1 MKPIIF
7 LLILLVGGCV
17 SKPVLFKDDEKKIK
31 IHCNIYSDTL
41 NTFENYYYGNNS
53 LVDEHKVSF
62 FLSSEEQQ
70 RIINVISENNFF
82 ELPDT
87 IIRYKHEPNEKG
99 EINVI
104 FDSHDTHC
112 EIEFEDKTKSV
123 FMGSSHY
130 FDSEESIR
138 FQAIMSVITN
148 IIERREDLKEFHQG
162 IWTL

>member
-70 RIINVISENNFF
+70 SIIDAVNNNNFF
-82 ELPDT
+82 ELPDS
-87 IIRYKHEPNEKG
+87 IYQFKYKPNDQG
-99 EINVI
+99 QTTVI
-104 FDSHDTHC
+104 VNFNDTFC
-112 EIEFEDKTKSV
+112 KIELNGVKKSV
-123 FMGSSHY
+123 FMSRSKN
-130 FDSEESIR
+130 FDSEVSLRFESI
-138 FQAIMSVITN
+138 INVITE
-148 IIERREDLKEFHQG
+148 IIERRKDLIEFHQG